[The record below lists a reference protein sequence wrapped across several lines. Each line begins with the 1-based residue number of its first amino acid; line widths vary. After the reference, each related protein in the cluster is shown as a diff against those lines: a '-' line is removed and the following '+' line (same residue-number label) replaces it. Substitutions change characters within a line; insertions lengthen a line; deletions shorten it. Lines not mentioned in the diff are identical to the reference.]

1 VKQIVRSGPNWAD
14 VIDLDDWKAP
24 KLGESKPEPHFM
36 DGWYKTRTGMRWSR
50 FHPKL
55 LPESVPGPHDWYNPR
70 ERLWFC
76 TMNGVQFAVVDSNPD
91 QALAAVDEAF
101 V

>member
-24 KLGESKPEPHFM
+24 MPDPKFPN
-36 DGWYKTRTGMRWSR
+36 GWYKTPSAMRWSE
-50 FHPKL
+50 FPAKL

-76 TMNGVQFAVVDSNPD
+76 TMNGVQFAVVDSNSD

-101 V
+101 VRWPT

>member
-1 VKQIVRSGPNWAD
+1 MMQDIHA
-14 VIDLDDWKAP
+14 
-24 KLGESKPEPHFM
+24 
-36 DGWYKTRTGMRWSR
+36 
-50 FHPKL
+50 KL